1 MERGGLVNGGR
12 PPGPVAGLWR
22 YRALIWQLAKRDVQ
36 GRYRGSALGMVWS
49 LLTPILMA
57 TVYTV
62 VFGVILKT
70 RWSPERAEDP
80 LEFVVILFAGLVAFA
95 IFSESVTRAPGIIV
109 ANPNYVKKVV
119 FPIEVLPVVLLC
131 TTVFHALMGM
141 LVLLG
146 ASLAVFGAVPA
157 SALLVPVV
165 LLPLCLMCL
174 GFAWMLAALG
184 VFLRDIGHIVSIAVG
199 VLMFLSPLFFPITA
213 IPERIRDLV
222 YLNPVTIPVEQ
233 LSEVVIWGRM
243 PDWPLLAAY
252 TLVALVVLVLG
263 YALFRFN
270 KPAFADVL

>member
-1 MERGGLVNGGR
+1 MNARQA
-12 PPGPVAGLWR
+12 PGPVMELWK

-57 TVYTV
+57 TVYTL

-70 RWSPERAEDP
+70 RWSPDRADNP
-80 LEFVVILFAGLVAFA
+80 LEFGVILFAGLVAFA

-109 ANPNYVKKVV
+109 GNPNYVKKVV
-119 FPIEVLPVVLLC
+119 FPLEVLPFVLLC
-131 TTVFHALMGM
+131 TTVFHAFMGTV
-141 LVLLG
+141 VLLG
-146 ASLAVFGAVPA
+146 AALAVFGAVPA

-184 VFLRDIGHIVSIAVG
+184 VFLRDIGHIVSIGIG
-199 VLMFLSPLFFPITA
+199 VFMFLSPLFYPISA
-213 IPERIRDLV
+213 IPERVRFLV
-222 YLNPVTIPVEQ
+222 YLNPVTVPVEQ
-233 LSEVVIWGRM
+233 LRDVVIWGRM

-252 TLVALVVLVLG
+252 TLAAVLVLMLG
-263 YALFRFN
+263 HAWFRLN
-270 KPAFADVL
+270 QRAFADVL